1 MQKAY
6 YGKFGIISDCF
17 PTIGNNWTMKVTG
30 FISLWVLASLFCCQL
45 ITPVEHED
53 IVKHAIKLH
62 RGRGV
67 AATQRKQWLVENCR
81 KLSGLLRQKNV
92 VLNKLKSAIRAV
104 EKDSGLSLAER
115 TFQVHTF
122 EIFQKELNESEN
134 SVFQAIYGLQRAL
147 QGDYKD
153 VVNMKESSRQR
164 LEALR
169 EAAIKVSSLCS

>member
-1 MQKAY
+1 
-6 YGKFGIISDCF
+6 
-17 PTIGNNWTMKVTG
+17 MKVMG
-30 FISLWVLASLFCCQL
+30 LIYVGMLGSLFYCQL
-45 ITPVEHED
+45 ITSTEHED

-62 RGRGV
+62 RGKG
-67 AATQRKQWLVENCR
+67 AAVTQRKQWLVENCR

-104 EKDSGLSLAER
+104 EKDSGLSLEER

-134 SVFQAIYGLQRAL
+134 SVFQAIHGLQRAL

-169 EAAIKVSSLCS
+169 EAAIKVSSPLVI

>member
-1 MQKAY
+1 MEM
-6 YGKFGIISDCF
+6 I
-17 PTIGNNWTMKVTG
+17 G
-30 FISLWVLASLFCCQL
+30 FISLWVFALLLCCQFV
-45 ITPVEHED
+45 TAAEHED

-62 RGRGV
+62 RGKGA
-67 AATQRKQWLVENCR
+67 AATQRKPWLVENCR

-104 EKDSGLSLAER
+104 ERDLGLSHEER
-115 TFQVHTF
+115 IFQVHTF

-134 SVFQAIYGLQRAL
+134 SVFQAIHGLQRAL

-169 EAAIKVSSLCS
+169 EAAIKVGFLPLLNRVVEC

>member
-1 MQKAY
+1 MS
-6 YGKFGIISDCF
+6 I
-17 PTIGNNWTMKVTG
+17 TG
-30 FISLWVLASLFCCQL
+30 FISLWVLALLLCCQL
-45 ITPVEHED
+45 ITHAEHED

-67 AATQRKQWLVENCR
+67 AITQKKQWLIENCR
-81 KLSGLLRQKNV
+81 KLSGLLHQKNV

-104 EKDSGLSLAER
+104 EKDSGLSLEER

-169 EAAIKVSSLCS
+169 EAAIKVSSLGPSNSNILQR